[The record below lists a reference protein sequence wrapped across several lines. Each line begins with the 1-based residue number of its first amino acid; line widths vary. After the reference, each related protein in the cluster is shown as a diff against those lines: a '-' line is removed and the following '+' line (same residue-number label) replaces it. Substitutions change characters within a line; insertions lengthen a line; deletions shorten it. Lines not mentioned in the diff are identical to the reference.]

1 MTVNRQ
7 IYPQLAAPIS
17 AKTPPI
23 PAAKLAST
31 EFDGKFDGGFCG
43 TYGACR
49 TEERLALCGWTPRRY
64 STSPV
69 SRAAPYTPLDA
80 AFQLHGRVC
89 GYALTHRLARAVF
102 HPSVGCVPS
111 RLRWTHWT
119 FALNAVGQGDIRR
132 LILPRRAGQAPRC
145 TIGSWAPLTVWG
157 RSTFAAP
164 PMPTGETLG
173 RLRLAAACSGL
184 RPCPKGFALWTP
196 TLAAVRLGCWGI
208 RPSAFFPN
216 TRAGG
221 WDASV
226 SINPLSRHILA
237 STRLRYSTVGLTL
250 PYAKKS
256 LRTHLRQFERD
267 SERRAV
273 NQKGGGSPL
282 GVPRP

>member
-1 MTVNRQ
+1 MPNPVLRSLRSLSNASPEARKVFFRCARHLTVNRQ

-17 AKTPPI
+17 VKTPPI

-43 TYGACR
+43 TYGACS
-49 TEERLALCGWTPRRY
+49 TEVRLALCGWTPRRY

-89 GYALTHRLARAVF
+89 GYALAPRLARAVF

-111 RLRWTHWT
+111 RLRWTRWT
-119 FALNAVGQGDIRR
+119 LALNAGGQGDIRK

-173 RLRLAAACSGL
+173 RLPLAAACSGL

-196 TLAAVRLGCWGI
+196 TLAAVRLGAWVM
-208 RPSAFFPN
+208 R
-216 TRAGG
+216 
-221 WDASV
+221 
-226 SINPLSRHILA
+226 
-237 STRLRYSTVGLTL
+237 
-250 PYAKKS
+250 S
-256 LRTHLRQFERD
+256 LRSLLLHTQSQRLGRSSQHQAPFAAYPRLSEAPVFHGGLDPALR
-267 SERRAV
+267 
-273 NQKGGGSPL
+273 
-282 GVPRP
+282 

>member
-1 MTVNRQ
+1 MPNPVLRSLRSLSNASPEARKAFFRCARHLTVNRQ

-17 AKTPPI
+17 VKTPPI

-49 TEERLALCGWTPRRY
+49 TEVRLTLCGWTPRRY

-69 SRAAPYTPLDA
+69 SRAAPYTPLNA

-132 LILPRRAGQAPRC
+132 LILPRRAGQAPPLHYRVV
-145 TIGSWAPLTVWG
+145 GSPD
-157 RSTFAAP
+157 
-164 PMPTGETLG
+164 
-173 RLRLAAACSGL
+173 
-184 RPCPKGFALWTP
+184 
-196 TLAAVRLGCWGI
+196 RLGTLYVCGSPHAYRRNARAFAPCGCLQ
-208 RPSAFFPN
+208 RPSALPKGLCPLDSH
-216 TRAGG
+216 TRRREARVLGQAVAALPSSPTPEPEA
-221 WDASV
+221 WSLQ
-226 SINPLSRHILA
+226 SA
-237 STRLRYSTVGLTL
+237 STPFRGIS
-250 PYAKKS
+250 
-256 LRTHLRQFERD
+256 
-267 SERRAV
+267 
-273 NQKGGGSPL
+273 SPL
-282 GVPRP
+282 RGCGIPRWG

>member
-1 MTVNRQ
+1 MTVTRQ
-7 IYPQLAAPIS
+7 IYPQLAQPIE

-23 PAAKLAST
+23 PAATLASIAV
-31 EFDGKFDGGFCG
+31 DGKFDGGFCG

-49 TEERLALCGWTPRRY
+49 TEVRLALCGWTPRRY

-69 SRAAPYTPLDA
+69 SLAAPYTPLDA

-157 RSTFAAP
+157 RSTFAA
-164 PMPTGETLG
+164 
-173 RLRLAAACSGL
+173 ACSGL

-221 WDASV
+221 WVAPV

-237 STRLRYSTVGLTL
+237 SARLRYSTVGLTL

-256 LRTHLRQFERD
+256 LR
-267 SERRAV
+267 AI
-273 NQKGGGSPL
+273 L
-282 GVPRP
+282 GRFCCKAIRWL